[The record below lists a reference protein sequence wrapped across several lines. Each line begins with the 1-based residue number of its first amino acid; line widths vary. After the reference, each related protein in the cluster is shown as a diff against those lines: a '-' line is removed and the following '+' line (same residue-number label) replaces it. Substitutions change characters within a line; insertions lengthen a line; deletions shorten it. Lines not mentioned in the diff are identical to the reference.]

1 MIKDNYTH
9 KKGLVYKN
17 QFHIV
22 FCPKYRR
29 PVLVDG
35 VDVRLKEILFSVAS
49 EFEAEIKAIEVMTL
63 TREFLFI
70 SSSKL

>member
-1 MIKDNYTH
+1 MHVCYNTPKIHYMNDSYTR

-17 QFHIV
+17 QFHII

-35 VDVRLKEILFSVAS
+35 VDERLKEILFSTAS
-49 EFEAEIKAIEVMTL
+49 EFDGWDNVHS
-63 TREFLFI
+63 R
-70 SSSKL
+70 